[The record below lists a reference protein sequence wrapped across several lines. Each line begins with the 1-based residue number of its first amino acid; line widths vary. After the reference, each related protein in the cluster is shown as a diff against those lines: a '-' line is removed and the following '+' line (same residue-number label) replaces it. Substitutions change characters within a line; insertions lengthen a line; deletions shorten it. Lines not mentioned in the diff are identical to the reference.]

1 MSGDQSATQDWATA
15 LPRPSP
21 ALLVEILDDLGI
33 LGDERRAHAGQLLR
47 AHALSYAGS
56 RFLAAQWKSPHQV
69 RDEMRQVAE
78 HVEGVSAILKALP
91 PMYQSGLKFAFS
103 ERAGPEFPTL
113 RQLEAGLARL
123 AQIGSNFASSS
134 PAKKSK
140 NLILKN
146 AVGGLMLLLEKL
158 TGNRATIRNR
168 TDAAEP
174 TLSSPEAHAIAKL
187 LKVGDT
193 DLFDLTVINV
203 IDAINRE
210 CRNKPLSDYDHQLL
224 VGGTITPF

>member
-56 RFLAAQWKSPHQV
+56 RFVADQWKSPHSV
-69 RDEMRQVAE
+69 RYEMIQVAE
-78 HVEGVSAILKALP
+78 HVKDISAVLKTLP
-91 PMYQSGLKFAFS
+91 PMCRAGLKFSFS

-113 RQLEAGLARL
+113 HQLEAGLAHL
-123 AQIGSNFASSS
+123 AQIGSNFATSS
-134 PAKKSK
+134 PAKKPK

-168 TDAAEP
+168 TDEKAP
-174 TLSSPEAHAIAKL
+174 TLSSPEARAIARL
-187 LKVGDT
+187 LKLGNT
-193 DLFDLTVINV
+193 PLSDLTVINV
-203 IDAINRE
+203 IDEINRE
-210 CRNKPLSDYDHQLL
+210 CRNKPLSDYEHQLL
-224 VGGTITPF
+224 LGGTITPF